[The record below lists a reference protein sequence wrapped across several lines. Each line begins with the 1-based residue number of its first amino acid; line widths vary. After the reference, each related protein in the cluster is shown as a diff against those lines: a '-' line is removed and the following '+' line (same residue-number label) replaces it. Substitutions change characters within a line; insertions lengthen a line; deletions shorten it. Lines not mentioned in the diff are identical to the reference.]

1 MHRKQLDIHHS
12 IMVFIELSFDLI
24 YFGCFL
30 GITFTDKPI
39 NINERIHLKVVEVD
53 ETRQWCG
60 SLAIGLK
67 KE

>member
-1 MHRKQLDIHHS
+1 MHQKQLDIHHS
-12 IMVFIELSFDLI
+12 IMVFIELLSFNLI
-24 YFGCFL
+24 FFFL

-39 NINERIHLKVVEVD
+39 NINERIHLKIVEVD

-60 SLAIGLK
+60 SLAIGLT